1 MGELAGILLLD
12 SGDMNMMSK
21 KEISRIP
28 YPAKQRL
35 SLWPQLHPIPEM
47 QHQLP
52 HLIATRMVLH
62 FLWIIRPT
70 LDGSHYAGRQWGKYD
85 VSGKTSTVIT
95 PPLNMSAC
103 FCGVTGDAG
112 MACYSFGFD
121 QNIMTLYSSNHSST
135 LCNLIMVGKI

>member
-1 MGELAGILLLD
+1 
-12 SGDMNMMSK
+12 MMPK

-35 SLWPQLHPIPEM
+35 SLWLQLHPIPEM

-70 LDGSHYAGRQWGKYD
+70 LDGLHYAGRQWG
-85 VSGKTSTVIT
+85 VSYESQTLTLPIQSKILVIT
-95 PPLNMSAC
+95 
-103 FCGVTGDAG
+103 G
-112 MACYSFGFD
+112 MHEGNTKQTVSYSQSENKWVGSD
-121 QNIMTLYSSNHSST
+121 KS
-135 LCNLIMVGKI
+135 LCLFYIAICK

>member
-1 MGELAGILLLD
+1 
-12 SGDMNMMSK
+12 MMPK

-35 SLWPQLHPIPEM
+35 SLWLQLHPIPEM

-70 LDGSHYAGRQWGKYD
+70 LDGSHYAGRQWVKETTDEVITLPIAFSKIKFVVLGTCASSSWIYEN
-85 VSGKTSTVIT
+85 VSVLNDSDLSTVT
-95 PPLNMSAC
+95 AW
-103 FCGVTGDAG
+103 
-112 MACYSFGFD
+112 
-121 QNIMTLYSSNHSST
+121 SSSENQA
-135 LCNLIMVGKI
+135 GKIAKMKNIIAMGI

>member
-1 MGELAGILLLD
+1 MHCHRKVN
-12 SGDMNMMSK
+12 SGDMNMMPK

-35 SLWPQLHPIPEM
+35 SLWLQLHPIPEM

-70 LDGSHYAGRQWGKYD
+70 LDGLHYAGRQWGIFHITNG
-85 VSGKTSTVIT
+85 SGSFQL
-95 PPLNMSAC
+95 PL
-103 FCGVTGDAG
+103 
-112 MACYSFGFD
+112 
-121 QNIMTLYSSNHSST
+121 SST
-135 LCNLIMVGKI
+135 MLSAHIQHYGISAQYNGLSGTRVVSSLNADETLSFLAICK

>member
-1 MGELAGILLLD
+1 
-12 SGDMNMMSK
+12 MMPK

-35 SLWPQLHPIPEM
+35 SLWLQLHPILEM

-70 LDGSHYAGRQWGKYD
+70 LDGSHYAGRQWGTGSLYK
-85 VSGKTSTVIT
+85 VASQAVNL
-95 PPLNMSAC
+95 PLSVNSILFAAAAD
-103 FCGVTGDAG
+103 GGDGAFTLG
-112 MACYSFGFD
+112 AQIENRTLKIYQAAA
-121 QNIMTLYSSNHSST
+121 QNPGNALAWIGYRYIAI
-135 LCNLIMVGKI
+135 CEG